1 MSGSYP
7 VIDRFSSRATKRT
20 DRDVWHDLAVTIALL
35 TLFMLAARIFLGR
48 GVSIGHLLALATL
61 PVWISHLVRSGRGRL
76 IVFFTLLALAN
87 GAWLTAYWASTHRI
101 NDNEIWTNVAELLSV
116 AMIVGVFLWACTLTK
131 VWVASTALG
140 LGLVFSG
147 VSRPALFLENP
158 WKYALGLPIAALL
171 LSLAMAF
178 RKRTAEIFVLIILAG
193 ASASMDSRSF
203 FGVFAIGILLTIW
216 QMLPTRR
223 RTTAVEVLLTVAAL
237 AFAVY
242 VIGTTLLLEGYLGE
256 AAQARSVMQQE
267 LAGSVIVGG
276 RPEMAAT
283 AGLFLHNPIGFGPGT
298 LVTPTELLAAKAG
311 MRVIHYDPENG
322 WVNNYMFGTRIELH
336 SSLGNL
342 WAYWGFAGIAFA
354 VVTLIILIQRASID
368 LAERSASA
376 LLIFT
381 VMITAW
387 NLAFNPTYSSLP
399 YLALA
404 LGLALVPRMSRG
416 APPDQRPGDTTD
428 VLPHDESGA
437 ATSASA
443 NLSMVSGDG
452 RRRASRSRR

>member
-1 MSGSYP
+1 MSGPSTL
-7 VIDRFSSRATKRT
+7 IDRSSRVTRRT
-20 DRDVWHDLAVTIALL
+20 ERDVWRDLAVTIALV

-48 GVSIGHLLALATL
+48 GVSIGHVLALATL
-61 PVWISHLVRSGRGRL
+61 PVWISHIVRSGRGRL
-76 IVFFTLLALAN
+76 IILFTLLALAN
-87 GAWLTAYWASTHRI
+87 GIWLTAYFAPTHRI
-101 NDNEIWTNVAELLSV
+101 SDLEFSTNVAELVSV
-116 AMIVGVFLWACTLTK
+116 VMIVGVFLWACTLVPT
-131 VWVASTALG
+131 WVASTALA
-140 LGLVFSG
+140 LGLVFSA
-147 VSRPALFLENP
+147 VARPALFLENP
-158 WKYALGLPIAALL
+158 WKYALGLPTAALL
-171 LSLAMAF
+171 LALAMAF
-178 RKRTAEIFVLIILAG
+178 RKRSAELFVLIILAG
-193 ASASMDSRSF
+193 ASATMDSRSF

-216 QMLPTRR
+216 QMLPVRR

-354 VVTLIILIQRASID
+354 VITLIILIQRASID
-368 LAERSASA
+368 LADRSASA

-399 YLALA
+399 YLAFA
-404 LGLALVPRMSRG
+404 LGLALVPRRPPDA
-416 APPDQRPGDTTD
+416 APPD
-428 VLPHDESGA
+428 VSA
-437 ATSASA
+437 AAA
-443 NLSMVSGDG
+443 AVDPAAVSGG
-452 RRRASRSRR
+452 GARRPASRSRR